1 MPNQIG
7 LQNSI
12 SVSLTQNAITLTMYN
27 TIPDILR
34 RSSVESLFNTP
45 TFQNCW
51 EVWRPYIHNL
61 LGNNFAEANIIN
73 LGDHLSTIFAT
84 TGGIGR
90 GQGELSAGGTA
101 WESLVCWY
109 INLCTVGSRIVAI
122 KKMSLVPKAIQDAIT
137 INYGNFACNTES
149 DITVIVFPDLPEYN
163 KDITQLNLT
172 DNKGSVI
179 PALIRKKFNSGV
191 SDFLCE
197 KNFHQFEIG
206 IIQCKTNWNDNA
218 QIPMLWDMIYSA
230 GGFRG
235 RNITIGR
242 NNFSIQTAKSF
253 TYSFVTVPSNQ
264 KAVYSPNSVA
274 VKRVTNL
281 SGGNYWG
288 KESVQ
293 HVAKSLKEIF
303 TNNFTTGFRTT
314 IRTDIRSA
322 LPYFSEGSPF
332 EYFKL

>member
-1 MPNQIG
+1 
-7 LQNSI
+7 
-12 SVSLTQNAITLTMYN
+12 MYN

-34 RSSVESLFNTP
+34 KASIESLFNTP
-45 TFQNCW
+45 TFRNCW
-51 EVWRPYIHNL
+51 RIWQPRINAIIGDNYTESNL
-61 LGNNFAEANIIN
+61 ID
-73 LGDHLSTIFAT
+73 LGDHLSEIFKS
-84 TGGIGR
+84 TGGGGR
-90 GQGELSAGGTA
+90 GQGELSGGGTA

-122 KKMSLVPKAIQDAIT
+122 KKMSLVPSAIKDAIT
-137 INYGNFACNTES
+137 VNYGNFACNTES
-149 DITVIVFPDLPEYN
+149 DITIIIFPDLPEYN
-163 KDITQLNLT
+163 TSINELNVLNNLQVEIPTTKRGKFNTSLT
-172 DNKGSVI
+172 DYLSE
-179 PALIRKKFNSGV
+179 R
-191 SDFLCE
+191 DFR
-197 KNFHQFEIG
+197 NFGIG

-242 NNFSIQTAKSF
+242 NSFTIQDANSF

-264 KAVYSPNSVA
+264 NAIYKSNSVA

-288 KESVQ
+288 NPSIQ

-303 TNNFTTGFRTT
+303 TNNFNNGFRNGIRED
-314 IRTDIRSA
+314 IRTA
-322 LPYFSEGSPF
+322 LTQFASGF
-332 EYFKL
+332 ELDYFKI

>member
-1 MPNQIG
+1 
-7 LQNSI
+7 
-12 SVSLTQNAITLTMYN
+12 MYN

-34 RSSVESLFNTP
+34 KSSVESLFKTP

-51 EVWRPYIHNL
+51 QIWQPNIKTI
-61 LGNNFAEANIIN
+61 LGANFSETDLIN
-73 LGDHLSTIFAT
+73 LGDHLSNIFGT

-90 GQGELSAGGTA
+90 GQGELSGGGTA

-109 INLCTVGSRIVAI
+109 INLCSVGSRIVAL

-137 INYGNFACNTES
+137 VNYGNFACNTES
-149 DITVIVFPDLPEYN
+149 DITVIIFPDLPEYN
-163 KDITQLNLT
+163 TDITQLNIT
-172 DNKGSVI
+172 NNAGVMI
-179 PALIRKKFNSGV
+179 PPLIRNKFNV
-191 SDFLCE
+191 HLCDFLSE
-197 KNFHQFEIG
+197 RDFHQFEIG

-242 NNFSIQTAKSF
+242 NNFSIQTANSF
-253 TYSFVTVPSNQ
+253 TYSFITVPSNQ
-264 KAVYSPNSVA
+264 NAVYSPNSVA

-288 KESVQ
+288 KQSVQ
-293 HVAKSLKEIF
+293 HVARSLKEIF
-303 TNNFTTGFRTT
+303 TNNYSSGFRTT

-322 LPYFSEGSPF
+322 IPHFPVGSMLDYFM
-332 EYFKL
+332 L